1 MRPLLRRLFGTRHAH
16 GGIIPKDK
24 PKGPPL
30 KLTGAEGYVR
40 VGGKL
45 YYWKEAEETQ

>member
-1 MRPLLRRLFGTRHAH
+1 MKRLLRRLFGTRHAQ
-16 GGIIPKDK
+16 GGTTPRGNHT
-24 PKGPPL
+24 GPPL

-45 YYWKEAEETQ
+45 YYWKEVEDQP